1 VSLAGDKILL
11 ISSSHT
17 NPDGSV
23 ARCERY
29 WTSALTL
36 VYLKAFTPPG
46 FHVDLVDDFIKSP
59 PEDTDASLI
68 GITAMG
74 LQIARAYQLAEEY
87 RRRGKTVVMG
97 GQWVSLNPEQALEH
111 CDAIVKGDAEF
122 AWPELVEDFRSGGL
136 KKRIYQSDEL
146 HDWKNLPRLDLESLP
161 LFRKELM
168 REAVYRDYY
177 FQFPILVTRG
187 CPFAC
192 DYCSVAEFH
201 RSGYRMRPVG
211 DVLRDLRDVQAMGS
225 RSVLFMDDNPVANR
239 TYAKELFRAM
249 RPLEMRWCSQCTIQI
264 AQDRELLELAADSGC
279 FLLSIGFET
288 IKQAN
293 LSDINKNW
301 AKAGEYA
308 EMIREIRERG
318 IQIVALIMLGL
329 DDDTPEDFDRTL
341 EFLIENKV
349 SMAKF
354 HLPLPYP
361 GTPFYSRMER
371 EGRILT
377 RDWNHYHYGNAVIRP
392 LKMTPEA
399 AMTKYW
405 ATYQDFFSMRSILRR
420 FFPPARRNLH
430 ISMHYLLANLAFRKL
445 QRAGTHPYLF

>member
-1 VSLAGDKILL
+1 MNRCEKILL
-11 ISSSHT
+11 ISSSHS

-46 FHVDLVDDFIKSP
+46 FQMELVDDFLRPP
-59 PEDTDASLI
+59 PESTDAALV

-74 LQIARAYQLAEEY
+74 LQIGRAYRMADSY
-87 RRRGKTVVMG
+87 RALGKTVVMG
-97 GQWVSLNPEQALEH
+97 GQWVSLNPDQALEH
-111 CDAIVKGDAEF
+111 CDAIVLGEAEY

-136 KKRIYQSDEL
+136 KKRVYKSDRL
-146 HDWKNLPRLDLESLP
+146 HDWKDLPRMDLESLP

-168 REAVYRDYY
+168 RESLYRDYY
-177 FQFPILVTRG
+177 FQFPLLVTRG

-192 DYCSVAEFH
+192 DYCSVAQYH
-201 RSGYRMRPVG
+201 SSGFRMRPVG
-211 DVLRDLRDVQAMGS
+211 DVLRDLKDVRSLGS

-239 TYAKELFRAM
+239 AYAKELFRAM
-249 RPLEMRWCSQCTIQI
+249 ATQEMRWCSQCTIQI
-264 AQDRELLELAADSGC
+264 AQDPELLDLAADSGC

-288 IKQAN
+288 IRQSN
-293 LSDINKNW
+293 LSEINKNW
-301 AKAGEYA
+301 AKAKEYS

-329 DDDTPEDFDRTL
+329 DDDSPEDFDRTL
-341 EFLIENKV
+341 EFLIQNKV
-349 SMAKF
+349 ALAKF

-361 GTPFYSRMER
+361 GTRCFDRMDR

-377 RDWNHYHYGNAVIRP
+377 RAWDDYHYGNAVIRP
-392 LKMTPEA
+392 LKMSPETA
-399 AMTKYW
+399 VAKYW
-405 ATYQDFFSMRSILRR
+405 ATYRDFFSMRSIVRR
-420 FFPPARRNLH
+420 FLPPASRNLH

-445 QRAGTHPYLF
+445 QRSGTHPYLF

>member
-1 VSLAGDKILL
+1 MSRRDKILL
-11 ISSSHT
+11 ISSSHQ
-17 NPDGSV
+17 NPDGTV

-46 FHVDLVDDFIKSP
+46 FKVELVDDFLKAP
-59 PEDTDASLI
+59 PQSTDADLV

-74 LQIARAYQLAEEY
+74 LQIGRAYRMADSYRQL
-87 RRRGKTVVMG
+87 GKTVVMG

-111 CDAIVKGDAEF
+111 CDAIVLGEAEY

-136 KKRIYQSDEL
+136 KKRIYRSDQL
-146 HDWKNLPRLDLESLP
+146 HDWKDLPRMDLESLP
-161 LFRKELM
+161 LFRRELM
-168 REAVYRDYY
+168 RESIYRDYY
-177 FQFPILVTRG
+177 FQFPLLVTRG

-192 DYCSVAEFH
+192 DYCSVAQYH
-201 RSGYRMRPVG
+201 SSGFRTRPVG
-211 DVLRDLRDVQAMGS
+211 DVLRDLQDVQSLGS

-239 TYAKELFRAM
+239 AYAKELFRAM
-249 RPLEMRWCSQCTIQI
+249 APLEMRWCSQCTIQI
-264 AQDRELLELAADSGC
+264 AQDPELLDLAADSGC

-288 IKQAN
+288 IRQSN

-301 AKAGEYA
+301 AKAQEYS

-329 DDDTPEDFDRTL
+329 DDDTPEDFDQTL
-341 EFLIENKV
+341 EFLIRNKV

-354 HLPLPYP
+354 HLPIPYP
-361 GTPFYSRMER
+361 GTRFFDRMDR

-377 RDWNHYHYGNAVIRP
+377 RDWDAYHYGNAVIRP
-392 LKMTPEA
+392 LKMSPET
-399 AMTKYW
+399 AMAKYW
-405 ATYQDFFSMRSILRR
+405 ATYEDFFSLRSILRR
-420 FFPPARRNLH
+420 FLPPTRRNLH
-430 ISMHYLLANLAFRKL
+430 ISIHYLLANLAFRKL